1 MSFTCTVHLTIHQWD
16 KESDGKQVRVK
27 LPKKMKL
34 VVSVD
39 DDTSID
45 EIHDEAMSKASDETG
60 WCIDLAR
67 IDRIQFNK

>member
-1 MSFTCTVHLTIHQWD
+1 MYDCTVHLIINKWD
-16 KESDGKQVRVK
+16 TDGEKIK

-45 EIHDEAMSKASDETG
+45 EIHDEAMGKASDETG
-60 WCIDLAR
+60 WCIDSST
-67 IDRIQFNK
+67 IDRIHFNK